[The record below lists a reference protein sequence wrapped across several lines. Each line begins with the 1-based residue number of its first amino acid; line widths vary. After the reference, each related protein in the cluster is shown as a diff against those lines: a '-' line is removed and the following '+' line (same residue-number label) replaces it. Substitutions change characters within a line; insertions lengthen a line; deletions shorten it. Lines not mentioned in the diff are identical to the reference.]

1 MPGSAATTGRSLDK
15 TKDHVGLPIPDILA
29 NISQEGAN
37 RVFVDYLQ
45 RTTPESQYL
54 VGDAHDADCAIVACS
69 GAWLE
74 RCGYGEDEVI
84 GRGCRHLQGPET
96 CARAVAAMG
105 EAMGR
110 DGQCATSLINYH
122 ADGATPVSV
131 DAFNPHRSASAQARS
146 SRMIS
151 SSCPSRVGTAP
162 RRATTCPC
170 TRPSPR
176 STGPSRRPCPRG
188 RPRRACGRSPTRCPP
203 RRTPGRACPCSPRP
217 TAGTRRRAVSPTPI
231 PRKSCCPRYYCGPLA
246 SSTAWICRVWT
257 TPRSSD
263 PHGLSTCHRLDNCY
277 GARTVGKPS

>member
-1 MPGSAATTGRSLDK
+1 MCTTANMPGSAATTGRSLEQ

-131 DAFNPHRSASAQARS
+131 GGSDATLSILTGR
-146 SRMIS
+146 
-151 SSCPSRVGTAP
+151 CP
-162 RRATTCPC
+162 RRFEI
-170 TRPSPR
+170 SE
-176 STGPSRRPCPRG
+176 
-188 RPRRACGRSPTRCPP
+188 
-203 RRTPGRACPCSPRP
+203 
-217 TAGTRRRAVSPTPI
+217 
-231 PRKSCCPRYYCGPLA
+231 
-246 SSTAWICRVWT
+246 
-257 TPRSSD
+257 
-263 PHGLSTCHRLDNCY
+263 
-277 GARTVGKPS
+277 

>member
-1 MPGSAATTGRSLDK
+1 MPGSPATTGRSLAQ
-15 TKDHVGLPIPDILA
+15 TKDHVGLPIADILA

-176 STGPSRRPCPRG
+176 STGRSRRPCPRG
-188 RPRRACGRSPTRCPP
+188 RPRRACGRSPSRCRP
-203 RRTPGRACPCSPRP
+203 RRRRARRPPGCACPCSSRRMPFATVALADVPFPRP
-217 TAGTRRRAVSPTPI
+217 LSPVRVVVPGTTAVLSRRRRRGSVEFG
-231 PRKSCCPRYYCGPLA
+231 PRPEVQIH
-246 SSTAWICRVWT
+246 T
-257 TPRSSD
+257 D
-263 PHGLSTCHRLDNCY
+263 
-277 GARTVGKPS
+277 

>member
-1 MPGSAATTGRSLDK
+1 MPGSPATTGRSLAQ
-15 TKDHVGLPIPDILA
+15 TKDHVGLPIADILA

-122 ADGATPVSV
+122 ADGSKFQNDFILVPLTSKDSTAARYYMSVHSADPILDWSLAPPVPPNSPEACV
-131 DAFNPHRSASAQARS
+131 RAF
-146 SRMIS
+146 
-151 SSCPSRVGTAP
+151 SCSLP
-162 RRATTCPC
+162 
-170 TRPSPR
+170 PSP
-176 STGPSRRPCPRG
+176 SAAT
-188 RPRRACGRSPTRCPP
+188 RSPP
-203 RRTPGRACPCSPRP
+203 A
-217 TAGTRRRAVSPTPI
+217 
-231 PRKSCCPRYYCGPLA
+231 
-246 SSTAWICRVWT
+246 
-257 TPRSSD
+257 
-263 PHGLSTCHRLDNCY
+263 
-277 GARTVGKPS
+277 GARVPV

>member
-1 MPGSAATTGRSLDK
+1 MCTTANMPGSAATTGRSLAQ

-122 ADGATPVSV
+122 ADGSKFQNDFILVPLTSRDGPAARYYMSVHAAEPALDWSLAPPV
-131 DAFNPHRSASAQARS
+131 PARS
-146 SRMIS
+146 
-151 SSCPSRVGTAP
+151 PEARVRSFSENLSPAA
-162 RRATTCPC
+162 AT
-170 TRPSPR
+170 
-176 STGPSRRPCPRG
+176 
-188 RPRRACGRSPTRCPP
+188 RSPP
-203 RRTPGRACPCSPRP
+203 
-217 TAGTRRRAVSPTPI
+217 AG
-231 PRKSCCPRYYCGPLA
+231 L
-246 SSTAWICRVWT
+246 RV
-257 TPRSSD
+257 P
-263 PHGLSTCHRLDNCY
+263 
-277 GARTVGKPS
+277 V

>member
-1 MPGSAATTGRSLDK
+1 MPGSPATTGRSLAQ
-15 TKDHVGLPIPDILA
+15 TKGHVGLPIADILA

-122 ADGATPVSV
+122 ADGSKFQNDFILVPLTSRDGPAARYYMSVHSADPVLDWSLGPPV
-131 DAFNPHRSASAQARS
+131 PPNSPEACVRAFSLP
-146 SRMIS
+146 
-151 SSCPSRVGTAP
+151 
-162 RRATTCPC
+162 
-170 TRPSPR
+170 PSP
-176 STGPSRRPCPRG
+176 SLAT
-188 RPRRACGRSPTRCPP
+188 RSPPA
-203 RRTPGRACPCSPRP
+203 GVRAP
-217 TAGTRRRAVSPTPI
+217 V
-231 PRKSCCPRYYCGPLA
+231 
-246 SSTAWICRVWT
+246 
-257 TPRSSD
+257 
-263 PHGLSTCHRLDNCY
+263 
-277 GARTVGKPS
+277 

>member
-1 MPGSAATTGRSLDK
+1 MPGSPAT

-122 ADGATPVSV
+122 ADGSKFQNDFILVPLTSRDGPAARYYMSVHAAEPALDWSLAPPV
-131 DAFNPHRSASAQARS
+131 PARS
-146 SRMIS
+146 PEARVRSFS
-151 SSCPSRVGTAP
+151 DALPASPNAGSRVP
-162 RRATTCPC
+162 
-170 TRPSPR
+170 
-176 STGPSRRPCPRG
+176 
-188 RPRRACGRSPTRCPP
+188 
-203 RRTPGRACPCSPRP
+203 
-217 TAGTRRRAVSPTPI
+217 V
-231 PRKSCCPRYYCGPLA
+231 
-246 SSTAWICRVWT
+246 
-257 TPRSSD
+257 
-263 PHGLSTCHRLDNCY
+263 
-277 GARTVGKPS
+277 

>member
-1 MPGSAATTGRSLDK
+1 MPGSPATTGRSLAQ
-15 TKDHVGLPIPDILA
+15 TKDHVGLPIADILA
-29 NISQEGAN
+29 NISQTGAN

-122 ADGATPVSV
+122 ADGSKFQNDFILVPLKSRDGPAARYYMSVHAAEPALDWSLAPPV
-131 DAFNPHRSASAQARS
+131 PARS
-146 SRMIS
+146 
-151 SSCPSRVGTAP
+151 PEARVRSFSESLSPAA
-162 RRATTCPC
+162 AT
-170 TRPSPR
+170 
-176 STGPSRRPCPRG
+176 
-188 RPRRACGRSPTRCPP
+188 RSPPAAA
-203 RRTPGRACPCSPRP
+203 RAP
-217 TAGTRRRAVSPTPI
+217 V
-231 PRKSCCPRYYCGPLA
+231 
-246 SSTAWICRVWT
+246 
-257 TPRSSD
+257 
-263 PHGLSTCHRLDNCY
+263 
-277 GARTVGKPS
+277 

>member
-1 MPGSAATTGRSLDK
+1 MARAACLSDLGFAL
-15 TKDHVGLPIPDILA
+15 IPDFVVNEDIKAGRLVSLLEDWLHKDSVMFA
-29 NISQEGAN
+29 VYPHRRYLPAKV

-122 ADGATPVSV
+122 ADGSKFQNDFILVPLTSRDGPAARYYMSVHAAEPALDWSLAPPV
-131 DAFNPHRSASAQARS
+131 PARS
-146 SRMIS
+146 PEARVRSFS
-151 SSCPSRVGTAP
+151 DALPASPNAGSRVP
-162 RRATTCPC
+162 
-170 TRPSPR
+170 
-176 STGPSRRPCPRG
+176 
-188 RPRRACGRSPTRCPP
+188 
-203 RRTPGRACPCSPRP
+203 
-217 TAGTRRRAVSPTPI
+217 V
-231 PRKSCCPRYYCGPLA
+231 
-246 SSTAWICRVWT
+246 
-257 TPRSSD
+257 
-263 PHGLSTCHRLDNCY
+263 
-277 GARTVGKPS
+277 

>member
-1 MPGSAATTGRSLDK
+1 MVQIYSFVIPPFVDFQLLKLRKRLWGWDK
-15 TKDHVGLPIPDILA
+15 EEFHDEKYKFH
-29 NISQEGAN
+29 ERCAN

-122 ADGATPVSV
+122 ADGSKFQNDFILV
-131 DAFNPHRSASAQARS
+131 
-146 SRMIS
+146 
-151 SSCPSRVGTAP
+151 
-162 RRATTCPC
+162 
-170 TRPSPR
+170 
-176 STGPSRRPCPRG
+176 
-188 RPRRACGRSPTRCPP
+188 
-203 RRTPGRACPCSPRP
+203 
-217 TAGTRRRAVSPTPI
+217 
-231 PRKSCCPRYYCGPLA
+231 PLT
-246 SSTAWICRVWT
+246 S
-257 TPRSSD
+257 
-263 PHGLSTCHRLDNCY
+263 LSLIHI
-277 GARTVGKPS
+277 